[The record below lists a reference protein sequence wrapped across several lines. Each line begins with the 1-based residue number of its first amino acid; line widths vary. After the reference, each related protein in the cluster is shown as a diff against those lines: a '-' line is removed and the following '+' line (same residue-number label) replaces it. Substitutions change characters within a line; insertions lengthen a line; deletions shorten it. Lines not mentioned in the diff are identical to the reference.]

1 VRPRSIQGV
10 PGLDP
15 KASPFERFT
24 QFVKVIA
31 QVSKVEA
38 DREVGGNSPTKPRA
52 TRKPVK

>member
-1 VRPRSIQGV
+1 MRPRSIQGV